1 MIGGEEIGNNEV
13 FENERDEADIMADKD
28 QTLDPLSFEREERQT
43 RLANNLE
50 DEPEDFIEGEV
61 DVKRQMDRTERLQ
74 RSAFDGTDAYRGRHE
89 DDRIPNP

>member
-1 MIGGEEIGNNEV
+1 MIGDDEIGNSEV

-28 QTLDPLSFEREERQT
+28 QTLDPMSFDGEERPT

-61 DVKRQMDRTERLQ
+61 DVKRQMDRTERMQ